1 LGIALIFLHV
11 IIGKAE
17 MRISVIGPVYPYRG
31 GIAHYT
37 TALINAMQQLGHTVQ
52 TISFQRQYPGWLYP
66 GKSDKDP
73 SQYSSTFS
81 AEFVL
86 DPLNP
91 ITWQHAISKIIEFAP
106 QLVVVQW
113 WTTFWAPAYGI
124 ISCRLKRQGLKVI
137 YLVHNVL
144 PHESRRID
152 IPLASWAFS
161 TVDTYLV
168 QTDLERQRLIGVKP
182 NAKIAVHPHPVY
194 EPLHEPTCTKTEAR
208 EKLGLS
214 LQAPIILFF
223 GLVRTYKGL
232 HVLIESLSLLKQ
244 HDLNPQ
250 LIVAGEIW
258 GREDYVQHVQDLN
271 LVSQVKFDNRYIPDE
286 LVPLYFN
293 AADLFVAP
301 YLNATQSGAV
311 KLALGYGLP
320 VIMTK
325 AVATDPD
332 MYENPNIKII
342 PVNDPAAL
350 AETIHLW
357 LAGIWRPKPV
367 GKSDNNWN
375 SLVEEIIR
383 ATAPA

>member
-1 LGIALIFLHV
+1 MGIALISLHV
-11 IIGKAE
+11 TIGKAE

-31 GIAHYT
+31 GIAHHT
-37 TALINAMQQLGHTVQ
+37 TALINAMQQLGHSVQ

-73 SQYSSTFS
+73 SQYCSTFS

-106 QLVVVQW
+106 QLVIIQW

-124 ISCRLKRQGLKVI
+124 ISRWLKRQGLKVI

-144 PHESRRID
+144 PHESRKID
-152 IPLASWAFS
+152 IPLANWAFG
-161 TVDTYLV
+161 TVDTFLV
-168 QTDLERQRLIGVKP
+168 QTDMERQRLIGLKP
-182 NAKIAVHPHPVY
+182 NAKIAVHRHPIY
-194 EPLHEPTCTKTEAR
+194 EPLNGPTCTKTEAR

-223 GLVRTYKGL
+223 GLVRAYKGL

-244 HDLNPQ
+244 HDPDPQ

-350 AETIHLW
+350 AETINLW
-357 LAGIWRPKPV
+357 LAGIWRPKPF

-383 ATAPA
+383 ATASA